1 MQQRVTHDPSPLR
14 SGVVH
19 GIMSCCAF
27 ALIVAGTGTAI
38 HLWGDDASAS
48 PVRQIALFEP
58 EAPTTVSPQ
67 LKTRL
72 AAANPPPARPSP
84 QSFTEDAPPPPF
96 VTDEMAASGPDLGV
110 EYTNGTSR
118 IVSVGSSGEAS
129 QSAPTVRI
137 NGVSV
142 STGQSWQDTRSAIAL
157 PPAPVSAVSEP
168 ALGGQLPKI
177 ADDGRTPAGV
187 YARPFANPEG
197 RPTVSIILGGLGI
210 NRTHTRSAI
219 EELPPEVTLSF
230 APTTYDLQGWIDR
243 ARAAGHEVLLEVP
256 METYEIA
263 AQRPAPNTLMV
274 AMDDTALEGR
284 LNTVLA
290 SATGY
295 FGITNYQ
302 GGRFARD
309 DRASSTIARL
319 LSARGLAFVED
330 GSLSQSAISAAAG
343 PAKLRYRSADT
354 QIDTR
359 PDGGEIQEK
368 LLELE
373 TLALENGA
381 AVGAGFAYPVTIDIL
396 KAWTEQLSGKGV
408 VLAPASAATHL
419 SPDQPRVTET
429 ASADAEPGG
438 QLRREALDT
447 TG

>member
-1 MQQRVTHDPSPLR
+1 MPPRVTRDPSPLR
-14 SGVVH
+14 SGIAH
-19 GIMSCCAF
+19 GFLSFCAL
-27 ALIVAGTGTAI
+27 AIIVAGTGTAI

-58 EAPTTVSPQ
+58 EAPATVSPQ
-67 LKTRL
+67 LKSRL
-72 AAANPPPARPSP
+72 AAINQPPATPSQQP
-84 QSFTEDAPPPPF
+84 LSESDSPPPF
-96 VTDEMAASGPDLGV
+96 VTDAMAAGLPDLGV
-110 EYTNGTSR
+110 DYTNGVSR
-118 IVSVGSSGEAS
+118 VVSVGASGEPS

-142 STGQSWQDTRSAIAL
+142 STGQSWQETRSAVAL
-157 PPAPVSAVSEP
+157 SAAPVPAVSEP
-168 ALGGQLPKI
+168 APGGHLPKI

-197 RPTVSIILGGLGI
+197 RPTVSIVLGGLGI

-230 APTTYDLQGWIDR
+230 APSTHDLQGWIDR

-263 AQRPAPNTLMV
+263 AQRPDPNTLMI
-274 AMDDTALEGR
+274 AMDDTALESR
-284 LNTVLA
+284 LNGVLA

-309 DRASSTIARL
+309 ERASSTVARL

-330 GSLSQSAISAAAG
+330 GGLSQSAIAAAAG
-343 PAKLRYRSADT
+343 ATRLRYRGADT

-359 PDGGEIQEK
+359 PDGSEIQKK

-373 TLALENGA
+373 TLAIENGA
-381 AVGAGFAYPVTIDIL
+381 AVGSGFAYPVTIDIL
-396 KAWTEQLSGKGV
+396 KAWTEELSGKGV

-419 SPDQPRVTET
+419 SPDHAPPTET
-429 ASADAEPGG
+429 ASAGTEPGG
-438 QLRREALDT
+438 QSRREVLDT